1 MQIYVWEFS
10 WYVTTLTGLVNI
22 DIVKVEM
29 VLIYHVTSRDHMFK
43 GLCYFMAGKLCYF
56 MVLHLAMLV
65 ATDPVQVEI

>member
-1 MQIYVWEFS
+1 MCGSSS

-43 GLCYFMAGKLCYF
+43 GQCYFMAGKLCYF
-56 MVLHLAMLV
+56 MVLHLTMLV
-65 ATDPVQVEI
+65 ATDPMQVEI